1 MASWTAIVLFLSAA
15 LASTSQ
21 FTTAAITPSLSTW
34 TSCGSGLDCAKLT
47 VPLEY
52 ADASSHETATIPL
65 VRFNATAAVRKG
77 SILVNPGGPGAS
89 GVAFVSA
96 GAGQSISV
104 ITGGEYDI
112 IGFDPRG
119 VGGAEP
125 KFACFA
131 NAGDEYD
138 FNSAFPAG
146 ANLWIG
152 AFANAT
158 ERKAV
163 ASSMK
168 DFDTAAANLAAACLK
183 QNSKA
188 LFTSSASYVV
198 RDMASIVDALDGPGA
213 KLNYWGFSYGPIFGV
228 EFIQTFPNRVG
239 RIVLD
244 GVYDAAANA
253 QTYVS
258 QLPNDQISVRNA
270 IKDFA
275 QLCFEAGP
283 SACTFAG
290 ASTSAADIEARFDA
304 LHKTAFRTPVVASGV
319 PISSSILS
327 SFLWNFFTVPPT
339 WPLVSALIAGLE
351 AGDASALLNVLVTS
365 AGSAPAN
372 RSAPAVGLRSLSS
385 MGLTCVDN
393 APTNLVPLMYVQ
405 NLVANLTVA
414 QQTPWL
420 GADLG
425 VLSFCRNFGSKRPK
439 LPNVGVSKITDTDC
453 LLAEHNTTILIV
465 NGIHDSSTP
474 LKSAQHLRTMLPRS
488 SRIATRGGP
497 GHTTISFPSLGLA
510 KTVANYFRTGALPPD
525 GAFYPSD
532 MVVFPKNTTLS
543 VAPSTPTFNGTSYS
557 DSDRA
562 ILNAAYGIV
571 LAFIAIA

>member
-1 MASWTAIVLFLSAA
+1 MVCRIAIVLFLSAG
-15 LASTSQ
+15 LASSSH
-21 FTTAAITPSLSTW
+21 FTVALSTW
-34 TSCGSGLDCAKLT
+34 TSCGTGLDCANLT
-47 VPLEY
+47 VPLKY
-52 ADASSHETATIPL
+52 ADPSPHETATITL
-65 VRFNATAAVRKG
+65 ARFNATASTRKG

-89 GVAFVSA
+89 GVALVSA
-96 GAGQSISV
+96 GAGQSIST

-131 NAGDEYD
+131 NTGDEYD

-158 ERKAV
+158 EEKAV
-163 ASSMK
+163 SSSIK
-168 DFDTAAANLAAACLK
+168 DFDTAAAKLAAACLK

-188 LFTSSASYVV
+188 LFTLSASYVV
-198 RDMASIVDALDGPGA
+198 RDMASIVDFLDGPGA
-213 KLNYWGFSYGPIFGV
+213 KLNYWGFSY
-228 EFIQTFPNRVG
+228 
-239 RIVLD
+239 
-244 GVYDAAANA
+244 ANA

-275 QLCFEAGP
+275 QLCCEAGP
-283 SACTFAG
+283 SACSFGGT
-290 ASTSAADIEARFDA
+290 SKSAADIEARFDA
-304 LHKTAFRTPVVASGV
+304 LHKTAFSKLVVASGV
-319 PISSSILS
+319 PISSSIMS
-327 SFLWNFFTVPPT
+327 SFLWTFFTVPPT

-372 RSAPAVGLRSLSS
+372 RSPPAVGLRSLSS

-393 APTNLVPLMYVQ
+393 APTNLVPL
-405 NLVANLTVA
+405 T
-414 QQTPWL
+414 
-420 GADLG
+420 
-425 VLSFCRNFGSKRPK
+425 FCRNFGAQRPK
-439 LPNVGVSKITDTDC
+439 LHNLGVSKITDTDC
-453 LLAEHNTTILIV
+453 ILAEHNNPILIV
-465 NGIHDSSTP
+465 NGIHDTNTP
-474 LKSAQHLRTMLPRS
+474 LKSAQRLRAILPCS
-488 SRIATRGGP
+488 SRIAARGGP
-497 GHTTISFPSLGLA
+497 GHTTISLPSLGLA

-532 MVVFPKNTTLS
+532 LVVFPKNTTLS

-557 DSDRA
+557 NSDRV
-562 ILNAAYGIV
+562 ILNAVYGIV
-571 LAFIAIA
+571 LAFLAIA